1 MHAIVI
7 HPNDKAA
14 FKEDAGLMDKA
25 SLMDEA
31 SLINEASFSFLR
43 RG

>member
-7 HPNDKAA
+7 HPNDKAGL
-14 FKEDAGLMDKA
+14 KDNAGLMDEA
-25 SLMDEA
+25 NLMD
-31 SLINEASFSFLR
+31 EASFSFLR